1 MLFIIEH
8 NYDIGNIIVGDLD
21 QFFGPARARDISEWK
36 IFQTKMN

>member
-21 QFFGPARARDISEWK
+21 HFFVEARARYGDSDK
-36 IFQTKMN
+36 SS